1 MTRSFPRRLQRLETW
16 LTHQNLV
23 RRLDKQGRSPAEI
36 IRKRRRVRLAAQ
48 GRLSELGPRQ
58 NTLVAAG
65 DSPPTLGEIIRLG
78 RRRKA
83 RLI

>member
-1 MTRSFPRRLQRLETW
+1 MTKSFPRRLQRLETW
-16 LTHQNLV
+16 LTRQGLV

-36 IRKRRRVRLAAQ
+36 IRERRRIRLAAQ
-48 GRLSELGPRQ
+48 GRLSELRPRQ
-58 NTLVAAG
+58 ETLWDAG

-83 RLI
+83 R

>member
-36 IRKRRRVRLAAQ
+36 IRERRRVRLAAQ
-48 GRLSELGPRQ
+48 GRLSELRDQ
-58 NTLVAAG
+58 RNTLVAAD
-65 DSPPTLGEIIRLG
+65 DSRPTLGEIIRLG
-78 RRRKA
+78 RRRKEG
-83 RLI
+83 